1 MMTKNFVRSK
11 TRMDKHL
18 KFVFDNKNS
27 LLLRSNSYFT
37 KLIILCSHEKVFHS
51 GLEATLSNVRMRY
64 WITKGRQTVKNVL
77 KNCFIC
83 NLVKGK
89 FIVPP
94 KTLSLPDFRVNCSF
108 AFGSVGVD
116 FTGLLYVKDIYS
128 RNENLNKCYL
138 LLFTRATTRVLHLEI
153 RQDVLGNTLILA
165 LRRFMARLGNPRL
178 FISDNFKSFKSLDV
192 KNFLRKL
199 RIKWSFILEKS
210 PWWGGFYEGLIT
222 IVKSSLKKVVGKALL
237 NYNEMVTVVTEI
249 EGCLN
254 SRPLTY
260 LNEENVMIY

>member
-1 MMTKNFVRSK
+1 MTKNFVRSK

-18 KFVFDNKNS
+18 KFVFDNKNP

-51 GLEATLSNVRMRY
+51 GLEATLSNIRMRY

-210 PWWGGFYEGLIT
+210 PWWGGFMND
-222 IVKSSLKKVVGKALL
+222 VSPS
-237 NYNEMVTVVTEI
+237 
-249 EGCLN
+249 
-254 SRPLTY
+254 
-260 LNEENVMIY
+260 